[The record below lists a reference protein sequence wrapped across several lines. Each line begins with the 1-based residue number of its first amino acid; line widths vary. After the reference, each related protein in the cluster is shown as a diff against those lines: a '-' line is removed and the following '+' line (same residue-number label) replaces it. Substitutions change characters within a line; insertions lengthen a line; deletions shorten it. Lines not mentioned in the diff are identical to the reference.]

1 MNQAHKALVILA
13 GALVLAG
20 TAAAADYPSKPITL
34 VVPFAPGGS
43 NDIVA
48 RAIGKKLTEAWGQPV
63 VIDNR
68 AGAGGTIGA
77 AAVATAAPDGHTLL
91 LVSSTFT
98 INAAIKKNLPFDA
111 LKDFAAVAFVARS
124 PLLLTVSNKL
134 PAGDVTA
141 FIALATSR
149 PVPINYASSGPG
161 SINQIAAELI
171 AAAAGIR
178 LMHVPYKGGS
188 LALNDLVGGHVDVY
202 VSSLPQVLEIV
213 RSGRARGLAV
223 TSARRSPSLP
233 GVPTL
238 EESGVPGAD
247 AASWWGI
254 VAPAGTPGPV
264 IVALN
269 GEINK
274 TLTSPEIQR
283 FMEGEGA
290 AAEAMT
296 PQQFG
301 DLIRAETQRWVRLA
315 REAHISID

>member
-1 MNQAHKALVILA
+1 MIRLLVASMTAVFLA
-13 GALVLAG
+13 GA
-20 TAAAADYPSKPITL
+20 AAAADYPSKPITL

-77 AAVATAAPDGHTLL
+77 AAVATAQPDGHTLL

-98 INAAIKKNLPFDA
+98 INAAIKKSLPFDT
-111 LKDFAAVAFVARS
+111 LRDFEPVAFIARS

-134 PAGDVTA
+134 AAGDVAA
-141 FIALATSR
+141 FIALAKSR
-149 PVPINYASSGPG
+149 PVPVNYASSGPG

-178 LMHVPYKGGS
+178 LMHVPYKGGA

-213 RSGRARGLAV
+213 RSGGAKGLAV

-233 GVPTL
+233 NVPTL

-264 IVALN
+264 IGALN

-274 TLTSPEIQR
+274 ALTSPEIKR

-290 AAEAMT
+290 EAQALT
-296 PQQFG
+296 SRQFA
-301 DLIRAETQRWVRLA
+301 DLIQAETRRWIKVA